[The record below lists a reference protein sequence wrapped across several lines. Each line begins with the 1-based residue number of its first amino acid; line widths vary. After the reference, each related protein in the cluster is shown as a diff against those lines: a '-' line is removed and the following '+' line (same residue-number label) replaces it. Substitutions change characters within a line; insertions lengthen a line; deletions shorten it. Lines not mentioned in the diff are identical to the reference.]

1 MIFIDLL
8 RRSQRISSLQ
18 DLLWISS
25 KCLQKIF
32 IKFLSRTF
40 NKNRFEIKYFLRS
53 SKDLQLKS
61 FRDPWESSKKI
72 IPLFLIISKKNR
84 IGCISDSTGKIS
96 WRSSFK
102 YFWDLLKISTRFIL
116 KIIRFEHRFLV
127 CISVNIEIHVT
138 FSLSFLLHS
147 LSSIILIKLGLWKNK
162 KIFCFF
168 CIHYSIAK
176 RRKNP
181 KNLQ

>member
-1 MIFIDLL
+1 MRTHLGLTRKSVSVLQTLFVFISGIFALILICLTPTLIFFQILFTILFYLQFRKSWMIFNDLL

-72 IPLFLIISKKNR
+72 IPLFLIIS
-84 IGCISDSTGKIS
+84 
-96 WRSSFK
+96 
-102 YFWDLLKISTRFIL
+102 
-116 KIIRFEHRFLV
+116 
-127 CISVNIEIHVT
+127 
-138 FSLSFLLHS
+138 
-147 LSSIILIKLGLWKNK
+147 
-162 KIFCFF
+162 
-168 CIHYSIAK
+168 
-176 RRKNP
+176 
-181 KNLQ
+181 